1 MAVPGSRVQPTRRV
15 LQNAAWSS
23 YPLLGAFSKTQL
35 EVPIHPQRASNSVVT
50 FLRRGSVPSRWQSAG
65 QAAEHQSVRRRGLQI
80 ELVDDFRIRNE
91 HREELRALLA
101 ECFVEDDFYQRRTFA
116 KQLPHRRLLGRVAG
130 TLVAHIGLDHRVI
143 TTNARPVEVFCLV
156 DVCVAPKSRGQ
167 GLASSLIAHAE
178 KLAIDNAIDFI
189 ILFAPDPRLY
199 QRNGYSHKG
208 NTLRWLKIY
217 EIRTIGIGE
226 EPIPELMVKPLGPTA
241 WPKGTIDLLGPQV

>member
-1 MAVPGSRVQPTRRV
+1 MGLPPLVTASIVFNGDADCLPCASLV
-15 LQNAAWSS
+15 ASS
-23 YPLLGAFSKTQL
+23 STARKYSQ
-35 EVPIHPQRASNSVVT
+35 
-50 FLRRGSVPSRWQSAG
+50 PSRSSFKGSCQ
-65 QAAEHQSVRRRGLQI
+65 
-80 ELVDDFRIRNE
+80 F
-91 HREELRALLA
+91 
-101 ECFVEDDFYQRRTFA
+101 
-116 KQLPHRRLLGRVAG
+116 
-130 TLVAHIGLDHRVI
+130 
-143 TTNARPVEVFCLV
+143 EVFCLV

-199 QRNGYSHKG
+199 QRNGYSHEG
-208 NTLRWLKIY
+208 NTLRWLKIH